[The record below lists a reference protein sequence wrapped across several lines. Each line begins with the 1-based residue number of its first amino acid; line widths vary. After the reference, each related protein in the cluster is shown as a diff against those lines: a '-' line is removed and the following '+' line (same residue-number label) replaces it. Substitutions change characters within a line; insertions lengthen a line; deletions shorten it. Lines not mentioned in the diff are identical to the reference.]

1 MPSVYPKACVSLNTL
16 GQLCPQPIIETA
28 KKIKK
33 IKKGQILEIL
43 SDDWGM
49 KTDLPAWCKSTKHE
63 LIKIEEEKEMLR
75 CFVKKVTGRPSPC
88 L

>member
-1 MPSVYPKACVSLNTL
+1 MNEHDPDIYLDTL
-16 GQLCPQPIIETA
+16 GMLCPEPIIETT

-33 IKKGQILEIL
+33 MKAGQILEII

-49 KTDLPAWCKSTKHE
+49 ISDLPAWCKSTKHTLLE
-63 LIKIEEEKEMLR
+63 IKDEKKLLR
-75 CFVKKVTGRPSPC
+75 CWVRKQQ